1 MSVLITDDR
10 IKFGVQEASKIRALT
25 PDTIESIN
33 NIRIHTRGME
43 QTPEDLAHQI
53 NRCTAPQSKSDVLR
67 ILANAFSDQ
76 PDFVKQTKGL
86 VFPKVTSHENQPTAP
101 KRTRPLLM
109 DLSTFY
115 RRTGTGK

>member
-10 IKFGVQEASKIRALT
+10 IKFGVQEASKIRTLS
-25 PDTIESIN
+25 PDTIESVN

-43 QTPEDLAHQI
+43 QTPKDLAYQI
-53 NRCTAPQSKSDVLR
+53 NQCTAPRSKSDV
-67 ILANAFSDQ
+67 ILILTNAFSDQ
-76 PDFVKQTKGL
+76 PDFVSQTKDL
-86 VFPKVTSHENQPTAP
+86 VFPKVTSHETQPTP

-109 DLSTFY
+109 PLITFY